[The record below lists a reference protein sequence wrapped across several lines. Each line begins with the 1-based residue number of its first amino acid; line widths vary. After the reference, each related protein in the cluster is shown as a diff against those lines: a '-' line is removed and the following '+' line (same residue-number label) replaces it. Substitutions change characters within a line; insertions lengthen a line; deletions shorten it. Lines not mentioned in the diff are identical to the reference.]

1 MEDFSLLLVGNHL
14 SIFQKSMWNFAAVG
28 TIKD

>member
-14 SIFQKSMWNFAAVG
+14 SIFLKSVWNFAAVG